1 VIVVIVVLDPVLVVL
16 VSQLGI
22 VAAALVPVAA
32 MAAPAGSTIVATPI
46 PPARMPTDHL
56 LPYFM

>member
-32 MAAPAGSTIVATPI
+32 MAAPAGSTNIATPI